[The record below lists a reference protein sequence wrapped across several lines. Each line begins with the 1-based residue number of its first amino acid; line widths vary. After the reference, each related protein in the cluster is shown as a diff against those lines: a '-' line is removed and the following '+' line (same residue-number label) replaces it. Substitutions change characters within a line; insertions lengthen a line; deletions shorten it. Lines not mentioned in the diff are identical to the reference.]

1 MKFNTNFRFY
11 FTAAQFTPL
20 SSMSKHEVKKL
31 VAGSRFTG
39 MIEAGAAG
47 AAGMPG
53 DSITASKGDVLK
65 EEGGFEEQHVT
76 TKIIDTAG
84 DKVKQEVLLVCLGDS
99 KGYLHF
105 NHIYIA

>member
-1 MKFNTNFRFY
+1 
-11 FTAAQFTPL
+11 
-20 SSMSKHEVKKL
+20 MSKHEVKKL

-84 DKVKQEVLLVCLGDS
+84 DKVKQEVPLASMSVPTVVD
-99 KGYLHF
+99 
-105 NHIYIA
+105 

>member
-1 MKFNTNFRFY
+1 
-11 FTAAQFTPL
+11 
-20 SSMSKHEVKKL
+20 
-31 VAGSRFTG
+31 
-39 MIEAGAAG
+39 
-47 AAGMPG
+47 MPG